1 MLRKSNARIAEITIY
16 GKYRRVSHECTNE
29 EIASYSYILGL
40 LLLLKSRRRH
50 DEVRMAFVVVLTLSL
65 FMDPMLATF
74 DNSFRRLDA
83 RSRELLS
90 SLIKA
95 QLFEKP
101 RNIPNSMAM
110 FSVGEYILRSA
121 AMVEKTF
128 GGITARLWDDPFE
141 WTLPE
146 KLADKAGITQY
157 LDEVE
162 VTRAKGFAF
171 FASDDD
177 LKRQMPA
184 PEKLRSV
191 FEILLETLAIG
202 EHFQGRAFAV
212 FQMLSDEK
220 LPRR

>member
-1 MLRKSNARIAEITIY
+1 
-16 GKYRRVSHECTNE
+16 
-29 EIASYSYILGL
+29 
-40 LLLLKSRRRH
+40 
-50 DEVRMAFVVVLTLSL
+50 
-65 FMDPMLATF
+65 MDPMLTTF
-74 DNSFRRLDA
+74 DKSFRELEG
-83 RSRELLS
+83 RSRTLLS
-90 SLIKA
+90 KLPEDR
-95 QLFEKP
+95 LFEKP
-101 RNIPNSMAM
+101 RDIANSMAM

-128 GGITARLWDDPFE
+128 GGITTRLWDDPFE

-146 KLADKAGITQY
+146 KLADKASILQY

-162 VTRAKGFAF
+162 TTRLKGFEF
-171 FASDDD
+171 FTSDED

-191 FEILLETLAIG
+191 FEILLETLAIA